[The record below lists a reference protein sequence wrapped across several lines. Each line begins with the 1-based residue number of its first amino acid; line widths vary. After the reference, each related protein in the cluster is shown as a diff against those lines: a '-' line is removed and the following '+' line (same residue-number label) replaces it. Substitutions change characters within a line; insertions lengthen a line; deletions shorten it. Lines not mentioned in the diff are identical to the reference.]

1 VTFASAAAVTLGRSA
16 VPGYEIYKVGQ
27 APHWLEGLDLLAEAG
42 LSAAVIP
49 HFNNAE
55 GGTHDTRY
63 CYLGERRL
71 SLMEGQLAGNTFV
84 LGVDEH
90 TACIIDLDADTAT
103 VTGHGVVTVRRH
115 GDSTQLPDGLTVPL
129 QQWREGA
136 ERSAPA
142 AATLAI
148 AEQEARAGLTTP
160 GESPFL
166 AGVERCQRQFDEALR
181 SGDGRGAVKAVLELE
196 ELMVAWS
203 HDSFGTDEPERAR
216 AALRAMVTR
225 LGESA
230 ENGLG
235 DPRERLAPFVD
246 ALLEAR
252 ERARDEKRFDDADA
266 IRDRLVEAGIEVQD
280 RPGSTGWELG
290 GLT

>member
-1 VTFASAAAVTLGRSA
+1 
-16 VPGYEIYKVGQ
+16 
-27 APHWLEGLDLLAEAG
+27 
-42 LSAAVIP
+42 
-49 HFNNAE
+49 
-55 GGTHDTRY
+55 
-63 CYLGERRL
+63 
-71 SLMEGQLAGNTFV
+71 
-84 LGVDEH
+84 
-90 TACIIDLDADTAT
+90 
-103 VTGHGVVTVRRH
+103 
-115 GDSTQLPDGLTVPL
+115 
-129 QQWREGA
+129 
-136 ERSAPA
+136 
-142 AATLAI
+142 
-148 AEQEARAGLTTP
+148 
-160 GESPFL
+160 
-166 AGVERCQRQFDEALR
+166 
-181 SGDGRGAVKAVLELE
+181 VKAVLELE

-230 ENGLG
+230 ENGLR

-280 RPGSTGWELG
+280 HPGGTGWELS